1 MKWHAVRA
9 LQDNPPSAHFL
20 YNDRGTPPWRGC
32 LRGDHQ
38 LRPCVGQSDLRNP
51 TNVSDLDLRSDP
63 SYHCSVVARMSRL
76 DQQRENAG
84 ESVSTAL
91 LHIVDGKPAT
101 GFESGSLAQALRFLQ
116 TPFASA
122 WHHRDL
128 VTVILRRELRERFKG
143 SVAGWVWAVLSPL
156 LSLLT
161 YTVAFS
167 GLATLPDGTVAVS
180 PIDYAMFIFGGLI
193 AFNFFSEMAYR
204 APSLLHEYAHFIKH
218 TMFPAAL
225 LPVISTLRA
234 MVYTTIGLI
243 LMLACQLV
251 FMHSL
256 HWTVILLPLWYVAFL
271 AFLMG
276 LTWFL
281 SALGAFARDTSHL
294 MMTITPLLMFATP
307 VFYSPETLSPT
318 MQLVMYGNILTGFVE
333 IVRDLVVFGRL
344 PGAIVTLWTLFLS
357 AVTFWFGYWFFCRR
371 QDGIVDV
378 I

>member
-1 MKWHAVRA
+1 M
-9 LQDNPPSAHFL
+9 
-20 YNDRGTPPWRGC
+20 C
-32 LRGDHQ
+32 M
-38 LRPCVGQSDLRNP
+38 QSDLRNS
-51 TNVSDLDLRSDP
+51 TKVSDSDLRSDP
-63 SYHCSVVARMSRL
+63 LYRCNVVVGISQL
-76 DQQRENAG
+76 DQQRENAS
-84 ESVSTAL
+84 EAVSAAL
-91 LHIVDGKPAT
+91 LHVVDGKPAT
-101 GFESGSLAQALRFLQ
+101 GLELGPLARALRSLQ
-116 TPFASA
+116 TPFVSA

-128 VTVILRRELRERFKG
+128 IAAILRRELRERFKG
-143 SVAGWVWAVLSPL
+143 SVAGWVWAVLAPL

-161 YTVAFS
+161 YTVAF
-167 GLATLPDGTVAVS
+167 LPNGTVAAS

-234 MVYTTIGLI
+234 MVYTTIGLM

-281 SALGAFARDTSHL
+281 SALGAFARDISHL

-318 MQLVMYGNILTGFVE
+318 MQLVMYGNILAGFVE

-344 PGAIVTLWTLFLS
+344 PSVVVTLWTLFLS